1 MSFVR
6 IALALALVASSLTLP
21 VEAQRRREDLEP
33 FARAVG
39 TYRLEAERRG
49 LTDVARAAA
58 ELERIA
64 WRGGRRSGVRRVEAA
79 YRDLRRQT
87 FAQGPRLDDAI
98 LDAWENVS
106 FEAHD
111 LFGPPTGQ
119 PPAPGVL
126 PPGSTPPAT
135 VHPTAV
141 PPQPAPPPVQAAY
154 RFDGAFESMAVTFE
168 GDPGQ
173 LHAQCMQFVQSS
185 RLSHVDDVRLA
196 DGRQVRNASS
206 YWNADQLCSL
216 AVLNARE
223 AWAMT
228 PIAEGAIEEVPFRVA
243 GDVRGLLT
251 TYLPRFL
258 AGNRW
263 IDDVTI
269 NGRAYHNS
277 AGYWSP
283 DQATQMILSQLGAI
297 SGPVPPSAPVP
308 PPPVAGAWVAEGVV
322 EGRAFRISAPL
333 AQQIEPACQ
342 SFLQGQRVRVVR
354 SITVSGRT
362 YRQSR
367 GGAWDA
373 RGACQLIA
381 SQAVQQ

>member
-6 IALALALVASSLTLP
+6 ITLAFALIASFLASP
-21 VEAQRRREDLEP
+21 IEAQRRREDLEP

-39 TYRLEAERRG
+39 LYRLEAERRG

-64 WRGGRRSGVRRVEAA
+64 WRGGRRGGVRRVEAA

-106 FEAHD
+106 YEAHD
-111 LFGPPTGQ
+111 LFGPPDAQ
-119 PPAPGVL
+119 PTPG
-126 PPGSTPPAT
+126 PIPGP
-135 VHPTAV
+135 VPT
-141 PPQPAPPPVQAAY
+141 PVQAAY
-154 RFDGAFESMAVTFE
+154 RFDGAFESMTVAFE

-243 GDVRGLLT
+243 GDVRGMLT

-283 DQATQMILSQLGAI
+283 DQATQMILSQLGALPA
-297 SGPVPPSAPVP
+297 PVQQPAPVP

-367 GGAWDA
+367 GGTWDA